1 MDVRRVINVELAG
14 RKYPLSVKTND
25 ESEEEN
31 IRNGVKY
38 LNGKMIQYQQ
48 KYKDRDVFDYLV
60 MSALDAATHMLKYR
74 QSHSPDSLFDK
85 LRNIDDKLSIFL
97 SNEQ

>member
-1 MDVRRVINVELAG
+1 MELAG
-14 RKYPLSVKTND
+14 RKYPLRVSIND

-48 KYKDRDVFDYLV
+48 KYKDRDQYDYLV
-60 MSALDAATHMLKYR
+60 MSALDATTHMLKYKHL
-74 QSHSPDSLFDK
+74 QSPDSIFDK
-85 LRNIDDKLSIFL
+85 LRNIDDKLNVYL
-97 SNEQ
+97 SDEK